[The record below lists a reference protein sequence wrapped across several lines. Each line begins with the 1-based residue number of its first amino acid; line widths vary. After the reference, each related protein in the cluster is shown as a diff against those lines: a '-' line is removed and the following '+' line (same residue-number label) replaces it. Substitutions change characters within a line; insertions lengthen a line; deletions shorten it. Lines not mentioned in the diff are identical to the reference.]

1 MRTFLVV
8 NLLVLFVSSAVMAQ
22 VPCRPAINQLNGQ
35 WVLRLSGVAPV
46 EQTVPI
52 VEPVQL
58 SGPSLDVTGSVRGTG
73 VEPTHPDFGACND
86 TGDGPRCGE
95 IVGRTDEVFVA
106 SEINTSVDIT
116 TFEPFWRLCRLVVL
130 GGNITGNSRCRGSD
144 NGEPVEWF
152 PVTGSISV
160 SRQCHMSGEIRAIA
174 DRSFDFWINGTM
186 AWQPALV
193 HGFMIEGLGSIDL
206 DSRPAHQFVAQRTSR

>member
-1 MRTFLVV
+1 MRIVVVASMLSVFL
-8 NLLVLFVSSAVMAQ
+8 SSAVAAQ
-22 VPCRPAINQLNGQ
+22 APCRAGINQLNGQ

-46 EQTVPI
+46 EHTLPI
-52 VEPVQL
+52 VAPVAL
-58 SGPSLDVTGSVRGTG
+58 TGPSLEVTGAVVGTDDQIEG
-73 VEPTHPDFGACND
+73 TTE
-86 TGDGPRCGE
+86 
-95 IVGRTDEVFVA
+95 EVFVA
-106 SEINTSVDIT
+106 SEINTSVSIT

-130 GGNITGNSRCRGSD
+130 GGNITGTSRCRGSD

-206 DSRPAHQFVAQRTSR
+206 DGRPAHQFVAQRTSR